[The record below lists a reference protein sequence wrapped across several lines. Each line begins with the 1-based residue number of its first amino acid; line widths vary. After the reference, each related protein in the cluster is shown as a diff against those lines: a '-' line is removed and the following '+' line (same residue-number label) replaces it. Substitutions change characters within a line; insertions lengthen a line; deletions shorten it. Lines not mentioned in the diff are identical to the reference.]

1 MPAIELENVSKF
13 YKWERQRF
21 RIAVQNVN
29 LTIKQGEFVFI
40 IGSSGAGKSTL
51 LKLISGRLEP
61 DWGTIYVGGKELKAK
76 PIFNRRRNSELFGF
90 VSQKQGLTNS
100 KTVEQNLMEAAMLR
114 KGGFGMSAR
123 RDAEERMRK
132 VLSLVDMKGSE
143 EKYPLEMSLGECW
156 RVDFARAI
164 INSPKILVID
174 EITNNLDDDNI
185 WDIFLFLDEIN
196 KKGTTVIMATRA
208 SQYVNIM
215 RKRVVTMVDGR
226 IFGDVKKGRYGD
238 VV

>member
-13 YKWERQRF
+13 YKWEHRRF

-61 DWGTIYVGGKELKAK
+61 DWGSVYVGGKELKTR
-76 PIFNRRRNSELFGF
+76 PMFNRRRYSEMFGF

-100 KTVEQNLMEAAMLR
+100 KTVEQNLMEAAMLSG
-114 KGGFGMSAR
+114 GGFGMSAK
-123 RDAEERMRK
+123 RDAEERMKK
-132 VLSLVDMKGSE
+132 VLSLVDMKGYE
-143 EKYPLEMSLGECW
+143 DRYPLEMSLGECW
-156 RVDFARAI
+156 RIDFARAL

-174 EITNNLDDDNI
+174 EITNNLDDDSI

-226 IFGDVKKGRYGD
+226 IFGDVRKGRYGD